1 MWGGG
6 GCVNLGVGVMWEGGS
21 GYGACEDRG
30 CGNEGSVQEVSTF
43 SIVSSHATKTA
54 LF

>member
-1 MWGGG
+1 MWVWGGG

-30 CGNEGSVQEVSTF
+30 VEMKGVFKRLVPSP
-43 SIVSSHATKTA
+43 
-54 LF
+54 LFCHMPQ